1 MTERLGQA
9 NSVDRRRFL
18 AGAGVAAA
26 GLAAVAFAGNS
37 ASAAN
42 TASTGKAQAADSG
55 MKHRLYRR
63 GTFPRRSRW
72 TAGSAQLVVT
82 ARHPIR
88 SIAGGEIFTRDAVEI
103 VFRQTKGKPLGQGL
117 VTLTRP
123 GKSEI
128 PLFLTKLRPGV
139 YGAVINRQ
147 EHTA

>member
-1 MTERLGQA
+1 MSERLNQA
-9 NSVDRRRFL
+9 NSVHRRRFL
-18 AGAGVAAA
+18 AGAGVAVA
-26 GLAAVAFAGNS
+26 GLAAVALAGNS

-42 TASTGKAQAADSG
+42 TAGPGKIQAAGQS

-88 SIAGGEIFTRDAVEI
+88 SITGGEIFTRDAVDVI
-103 VFRQTKGKPLGQGL
+103 FRQTKGRRLEQGL
-117 VTLTRP
+117 VTLTSRNKP
-123 GKSEI
+123 AI
-128 PLFLTKLRPGV
+128 PLFLTNLRPGV
-139 YGAVINRQ
+139 YSAVINRQ